1 MDTLATLV
9 DNGHLGTRLTREERQ
24 RAEAERD
31 LAAESEISG

>member
-9 DNGHLGTRLTREERQ
+9 ENGHLGAWLTKEDRT

-31 LAAESEISG
+31 HAAGIDDD